1 MKIEHALSLCGP
13 KSASL
18 MFTCRDAS
26 PTYVYRPQSSGKP
39 VSRAKT
45 SGVTSQG
52 ARDGYGDVLLALGV
66 VQAREA
72 LGLSLIL
79 AKYNKDPDEKNRAIE
94 GIARFA
100 MQQAPKL
107 VGKGAGRQMARCIV
121 LMAKMA
127 VEEYGRTADDPL
139 NRCRCKGRGKVTD
152 LEASRAAG
160 KTVEKVCPR
169 CGGSGM
175 KPVKSATVYKVIKTV
190 VPDLTQRTWS
200 RNWKVFY
207 DSLIAQ
213 CYQEATAAEKLFSTV
228 TSPQN

>member
-18 MFTCRDAS
+18 MFTCQDAS
-26 PTYVYRPQSSGKP
+26 PSYTYRPQNGNRPISQAKKGSASSSG
-39 VSRAKT
+39 SRD
-45 SGVTSQG
+45 SYS
-52 ARDGYGDVLLALGV
+52 DVLLALGV
-66 VQAREA
+66 VQSREA

-79 AKYNKDPDEKNRAIE
+79 SKYNKDPDEKNKAIE

-100 MQQAPKL
+100 MKQAPKR
-107 VGKGAGRQMARCIV
+107 VGKAAGRQMAHCIV

-127 VEEYGRTADDPL
+127 VEEYSRTADDPL

-160 KTVEKVCPR
+160 VTIEKLCPR

-175 KPVKSATVYKVIKTV
+175 KPVKSATVYKVIKTL

-213 CYQEATAAEKLFSTV
+213 CYQESTAAEKLFSTV
-228 TSPQN
+228 TSPQ

>member
-13 KSASL
+13 KSASS
-18 MFTCRDAS
+18 MFACRDVS
-26 PTYVYRPQSSGKP
+26 PSYVYRPQSSNRPSGQVKKGSTSARG
-39 VSRAKT
+39 SRD
-45 SGVTSQG
+45 S
-52 ARDGYGDVLLALGV
+52 YGEILLALGV
-66 VQAREA
+66 VQSHEA

-79 AKYNKDPDEKNRAIE
+79 TKHTKDPDERSKAIE
-94 GIARFA
+94 GIARLA
-100 MQQAPKL
+100 MKQAPKL
-107 VGKGAGRQMARCIV
+107 VGKAAGRQMAHCIV

-127 VEEYGRTADDPL
+127 VEEYSRTADDPQ
-139 NRCRCKGRGKVTD
+139 NRCRCKGRGRVTD
-152 LEASRAAG
+152 LDASRAAG

-175 KPVKSATVYKVIKTV
+175 KPIKSASVYKVIKTV

-213 CYQEATAAEKLFSTV
+213 CYQESAAAEKLFSMV
-228 TSPQN
+228 TSPQQ

>member
-18 MFTCRDAS
+18 MFTCRDAAPS
-26 PTYVYRPQSSGKP
+26 YVYRQPGSNRP
-39 VSRAKT
+39 VSQAKKG
-45 SGVTSQG
+45 SGSSRG
-52 ARDGYGDVLLALGV
+52 ARDSYSDILLALGV
-66 VQAREA
+66 VQSREA

-79 AKYNKDPDEKNRAIE
+79 AKYNKDADEKNKAIE

-100 MQQAPKL
+100 MKQAPKL
-107 VGKGAGRQMARCIV
+107 VGKAAGRQMAHCIV

-127 VEEYGRTADDPL
+127 VEEYSRTADDPL

-152 LEASRAAG
+152 LAASRAAG
-160 KTVEKVCPR
+160 KTIEKVCPR

-175 KPVKSATVYKVIKTV
+175 KPVKSASVYKVIKTV
-190 VPDLTQRTWS
+190 VPDLTQRSWS

-207 DSLIAQ
+207 DALIAQ
-213 CYQEATAAEKLFSTV
+213 CYQESTAAEKLFSTV
-228 TSPQN
+228 TSPQQ

>member
-13 KSASL
+13 RSASSI
-18 MFTCRDAS
+18 FACRDVS
-26 PTYVYRPQSSGKP
+26 PSYVYRPQSSNRPSGQ
-39 VSRAKT
+39 AKK
-45 SGVTSQG
+45 GG
-52 ARDGYGDVLLALGV
+52 ASPRGSRDGYSDILLALGV
-66 VQAREA
+66 VQSHEA

-79 AKYNKDPDEKNRAIE
+79 TKYNKDPDEKSKAIA

-100 MQQAPKL
+100 MKQAPKL
-107 VGKGAGRQMARCIV
+107 VGKAAGRQMAQCIV

-139 NRCRCKGRGKVTD
+139 NRCRCKGRGKVID
-152 LEASRAAG
+152 QDASRAAG
-160 KTVEKVCPR
+160 KTIEKVCPR

-175 KPVKSATVYKVIKTV
+175 KPVKSASVYKVIKTV

-207 DSLIAQ
+207 DSLVAQ
-213 CYQEATAAEKLFSTV
+213 CYQESTAAEKLFSMV
-228 TSPQN
+228 TAPQQ